1 MRMKDSEI
9 HRFMMEHKKIY
20 RDYKNADPEL
30 LSYWEN
36 QDKRDNFIL
45 ECILR
50 EEALAEASL
59 DDFNIN
65 FKSEVKIR

>member
-1 MRMKDSEI
+1 MRMKNSEI
-9 HRFMMEHKKIY
+9 HRLIMEHKKIY
-20 RDYKNADPEL
+20 RNYKNTESAL

-50 EEALAEASL
+50 EEARAEASL
-59 DDFNIN
+59 NDFNVN
-65 FKSEVKIR
+65 FKSEVKVK